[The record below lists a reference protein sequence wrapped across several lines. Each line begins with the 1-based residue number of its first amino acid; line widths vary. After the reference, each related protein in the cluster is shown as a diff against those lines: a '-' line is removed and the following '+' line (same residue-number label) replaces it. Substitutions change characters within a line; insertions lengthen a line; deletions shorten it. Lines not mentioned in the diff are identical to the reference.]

1 MKERSL
7 SELGV
12 CVAGS
17 RGRTACHSSAGC
29 CLLHLKPQRCGP
41 SSLGGVRVTPSSLGE
56 WLHHPWVCGGGT
68 TSSLGGVGVSPIIPG
83 RVSSSSVGG
92 RPNMPGGG
100 GGGSCWECLW
110 DLKPRVMGR
119 QLWLF
124 TALPTF
130 EPSWSLR
137 LGGLGQH
144 PRSAGSELGAR
155 EVGRDQGRTH
165 LWLWA

>member
-1 MKERSL
+1 MLLAASEAPAMRSIIPGWGEGDPIIPGGVAP
-7 SELGV
+7 SSLGV
-12 CVAGS
+12 CVG
-17 RGRTACHSSAGC
+17 
-29 CLLHLKPQRCGP
+29 
-41 SSLGGVRVTPSSLGE
+41 TP
-56 WLHHPWVCGGGT
+56 
-68 TSSLGGVGVSPIIPG
+68 SSLGGVGVSPIIPG

-155 EVGRDQGRTH
+155 DVGRDQGRTH